1 MAIVGIDLGTT
12 NSLVAVMRGGAPET
26 LANELGDHLTPSAVA
41 VAADGGILVGRAA
54 KDRLVVEPRAGRA
67 FFKRDMG
74 TEARHDFGGRK
85 WTPTECSALIL
96 QELKRVAELRLGAKV
111 DRAVISVPAYFRES
125 QRQATSEAARIAG
138 LGVARILNEPTAAA
152 LAFGYRAPDQ
162 EKRLLV
168 FDIGGGT
175 LDVTVLN
182 IFEGVIEVVA
192 SGGESHLG
200 GEDYTDALLD
210 RVLAECG
217 LARTNPGVG
226 RIRQQVEVLK
236 RNLSARQ
243 KAGLVIG
250 AHELVV
256 SRGELEAAGE
266 SITARIRPVLVRCL
280 RDANLEAAALDD
292 VLLVGGASRMP
303 LIRELVKRELGR
315 EGNQLLDPDRVVAL
329 GAAVQAALCEADAHV
344 ADVVLTDVC
353 AHTLGINVSKELA
366 PGHHQHGYFEPLIDR
381 NTTVP
386 TSRAKPFQTLH
397 PNQDELI
404 IEVYQG
410 EGRMVADNQ
419 LLGKLKVNGLRHKSG
434 QSFPGAVEVR
444 FSYDMNGLLEVEAT
458 VLHSGRRFQ
467 TVIEER
473 PGALTPKQ
481 IEAAIQ
487 RLAPLKTH
495 PRDRVLNRARLER
508 AGRLYADLSGPARD
522 ELAGLLDVFESA
534 LESGDEAR
542 WEEVG
547 RTLDELLARYYREEG
562 ERQSPEPQEPQ

>member
-12 NSLVAVMRGGAPET
+12 NSLVAVMRDGLPET

-54 KDRLVVEPRAGRA
+54 KDRLVTEPRAGRA

-74 TEARHDFGGRK
+74 TTSSYTFGGRT
-85 WTPTECSALIL
+85 WTPTECSALVL
-96 QELKRVAELRLGAKV
+96 QELKRVAGLRLGARV
-111 DRAVISVPAYFRES
+111 DRAVISVPAYFRET
-125 QRQATSEAARIAG
+125 QRHATAEAARIAG

-152 LAFGYRAPDQ
+152 LAFGYRAPDR

-175 LDVTVLN
+175 FDVTVLN
-182 IFEGVIEVVA
+182 IFEGVIEVAA

-200 GEDYTDALLD
+200 GEDYTDALLE
-210 RVLAECG
+210 RVLAACG
-217 LARTNPGVG
+217 LDRSHPAIG

-236 RNLSARQ
+236 RNLSGRE
-243 KAGLVIG
+243 KAGLVID

-256 SRGELEAAGE
+256 SRRELEAAGE
-266 SITARIRPVLVRCL
+266 AITARIRPVLVRCL
-280 RDANLEAAALDD
+280 RDAGIEAASIDD

-303 LIRELVKRELGR
+303 LVRELVRRELGR
-315 EGNQLLDPDRVVAL
+315 EGNHALDPDRVVGL

-344 ADVVLTDVC
+344 EDVVLTDVC
-353 AHTLGINVSKELA
+353 AHTLGIGISKELA
-366 PGHHQHGYFEPLIDR
+366 PGHHQGGYFEPLIDR

-386 TSRAKPFQTLH
+386 VSRAKPFNTLH

-404 IEVYQG
+404 VEVYQG

-419 LLGKLKVNGLRHKSG
+419 LLGKLRVDGLRHRPG
-434 QSFPGAVEVR
+434 QNLPGVVEVR

-458 VLHSGRRFQ
+458 VLHSGRQFR

-473 PGALTPKQ
+473 PGALTPAQ

-508 AGRLYADLSGPARD
+508 AGRLYADLSGEARE
-522 ELAGLLDVFESA
+522 ELAGLLDLFESA
-534 LESGDEAR
+534 LETGDEAR

-547 RTLDELLARYYREEG
+547 GMLDRLLSRYYREEG
-562 ERQSPEPQEPQ
+562 ELQSPEGTAPS